1 MRKRLLIVGVLL
13 LALLGLAGCGGAKA
27 EPGLLRASFGV
38 FNTEGQLI
46 ARTGREYYNM
56 PQEVSTHILAGGK
69 NVVQA
74 ENHFLMPPEQRY
86 KIADSIQTE
95 DDFGWRGNFYRD
107 YDTDLRI
114 SGRSFQF
121 YDCYGQLIYSADI
134 ERDVSNPGCIEF
146 YTPPDGDWQS
156 GLFVVDLLREEGRYQ
171 LLDIEGNVL
180 VDKPRQ
186 LLRQGYDDKLQL
198 SVIATDSFVAVSY
211 NDFNPATQLD
221 RTSYLDIYDWQGQQ
235 FETEHDYFELIPLGG
250 FRYADLPFY
259 LAHYRNENG
268 YLRYDI
274 LNAQGQVQLANLSLV
289 DYLGGGVLA
298 ITHGWGDMRSG
309 FADLQGRWLDGGLM
323 NLGRE
328 LRIFY
333 SDSGIYNTNG
343 LLIAAEQFWA
353 ADGVKRRVRIF
364 NNQVLVAETCSEA
377 ADFQS
382 ADLQPTICRHCIYDV
397 WGRLL
402 LQEEHELL
410 EGETCFWFSDISY
423 DKPKLP
429 KRVLQKYQDIR
440 VLYDDYGF
448 EPSGYFYASFENP
461 SGRFQLDVL
470 DSLGRV
476 VLTDVK
482 SAEYL
487 GQDIFEV
494 QQGFSRGLMNCKG
507 EWLFRESV
515 FADLED

>member
-1 MRKRLLIVGVLL
+1 M
-13 LALLGLAGCGGAKA
+13 
-27 EPGLLRASFGV
+27 
-38 FNTEGQLI
+38 
-46 ARTGREYYNM
+46 
-56 PQEVSTHILAGGK
+56 
-69 NVVQA
+69 
-74 ENHFLMPPEQRY
+74 
-86 KIADSIQTE
+86 
-95 DDFGWRGNFYRD
+95 
-107 YDTDLRI
+107 
-114 SGRSFQF
+114 
-121 YDCYGQLIYSADI
+121 
-134 ERDVSNPGCIEF
+134 
-146 YTPPDGDWQS
+146 
-156 GLFVVDLLREEGRYQ
+156 
-171 LLDIEGNVL
+171 
-180 VDKPRQ
+180 
-186 LLRQGYDDKLQL
+186 
-198 SVIATDSFVAVSY
+198 AVSY

-235 FETEHDYFELIPLGG
+235 FETEHDYFELMPLGG

-298 ITHGWGDMRSG
+298 ITLGWGDMRSG

-343 LLIAAEQFWA
+343 LLIADKQFWA
-353 ADGVKRRVRIF
+353 VDGVQRRARIV
-364 NNQVLVAETCSEA
+364 NNQVLVEETCSEA
-377 ADFQS
+377 ADF
-382 ADLQPTICRHCIYDV
+382 QPTICRHCIYDV

-476 VLTDVK
+476 VLTNVK
-482 SAEYL
+482 RAEYL
-487 GQDIFEV
+487 EQDIFEV

-507 EWLFRESV
+507 EWLFKESV

>member
-1 MRKRLLIVGVLL
+1 MRKMLMSVVCL
-13 LALLGLAGCGGAKA
+13 LALLGLAGCCGAKA

-38 FNTEGQLI
+38 FNTDGQLI

-56 PQEVSTHILAGGK
+56 PQEVSTYILAGGK
-69 NVVQA
+69 NVLQA
-74 ENHFLMPPEQRY
+74 ENHFVLPPEQRFRVE
-86 KIADSIQTE
+86 AE
-95 DDFGWRGNFYRD
+95 NRMVDDYGWRKNFYRD

-121 YDCYGQLIYSADI
+121 YDCYGQLIYSVDI
-134 ERDVSNPGCIEF
+134 ERDVSHPGCIKF
-146 YTPPDGDWQS
+146 YALPDGDWQN
-156 GLFVVDLLREEGRYQ
+156 GLFVVDLLQEEGRYQ

-180 VDKPRQ
+180 VDKTRQ
-186 LLRQGYDDKLQL
+186 LLRQKYDDKLQL
-198 SVIATDSFVAVSY
+198 SVIAADSFVAVSY

-221 RTSYLDIYDWQGQQ
+221 RKSYLDIYDWQGQP
-235 FETEHDYFELIPLGG
+235 FETEHDYFELLPLGG

-259 LAHYRNENG
+259 LAHYHNEKG
-268 YLRYDI
+268 SLRYDI

-289 DYLGGGVLA
+289 DYLGGGVVA
-298 ITHGWGDMRSG
+298 ATQGWGDMRSG
-309 FADLQGRWLDGGLM
+309 FADLHGRWLDGGLM
-323 NLGRE
+323 NLSRE
-328 LRIFY
+328 LQIFY

-377 ADFQS
+377 ADFQ
-382 ADLQPTICRHCIYDV
+382 PTICRHCIYDV
-397 WGRLL
+397 WGRRL
-402 LQEEHELL
+402 LQEEHELA
-410 EGETCFWFSDISY
+410 EGETCFWVSDISY

-429 KRVLQKYQDIR
+429 KRVLQKYQNIR
-440 VLYDDYGF
+440 VLYDEYGF

-487 GQDIFEV
+487 EQNIFEV

-507 EWLFRESV
+507 EWLFKESV